1 MLVLSIDHRDASA
14 ADHRRPSA
22 GHRRR
27 WRGGSRATRR
37 CAAWSALGTCARV
50 EVYLDA
56 ARFHDAHRIV
66 VDTLAATAGL
76 STDHVAAL
84 TRSYRGLEGLEHL
97 FRVATGLESA
107 VVGEVQIGGQVR
119 DALADARANGTT
131 TRSLDMAF
139 ENAMRVS
146 RLARERLD
154 ADDASIV
161 SGGPRRGGPGGDGCV
176 PRGRAGH
183 RHRRLRAGLRRR
195 GAQARRRT
203 PSSCTRRPGGA
214 SRRGSPITS
223 CRLTS
228 CRWRSTLADVV
239 VGASGHGVPVVTEA
253 HVEQAMNGRAA
264 PLVLVDLAG
273 AGDVS
278 PTVDAH
284 PDVLLVRIDDVR
296 RRAIGSD
303 AASSVVSREAAMLHP
318 RIEGREVDDVIVAL
332 RQHIESIA
340 GVDESVD
347 PAVAEAVRRITR
359 TILHTP
365 TVRARE
371 AAQSGDLER
380 YRSALET
387 VFGIEHRAD
396 ADAFSRGSAA

>member
-1 MLVLSIDHRDASA
+1 
-14 ADHRRPSA
+14 
-22 GHRRR
+22 
-27 WRGGSRATRR
+27 
-37 CAAWSALGTCARV
+37 
-50 EVYLDA
+50 
-56 ARFHDAHRIV
+56 
-66 VDTLAATAGL
+66 
-76 STDHVAAL
+76 
-84 TRSYRGLEGLEHL
+84 
-97 FRVATGLESA
+97 
-107 VVGEVQIGGQVR
+107 
-119 DALADARANGTT
+119 
-131 TRSLDMAF
+131 MAF

-146 RLARERLD
+146 RLAREHLD

-161 SGGPRRGGPGGDGCV
+161 SVALDAAGQEVTGASLGVALVIGTGGFARTCV
-176 PRGRAGH
+176 DEV
-183 RHRRLRAGLRRR
+183 RRR
-195 GAQARRRT
+195 GTHTVLVHSPTGRSV
-203 PSSCTRRPGGA
+203 PSGLA
-214 SRRGSPITS
+214 DHVVSPDE
-223 CRLTS
+223 LPMAL
-228 CRWRSTLADVV
+228 TLADVV
-239 VGASGHGVPVVTEA
+239 VGASGHGVPVVTDA
-253 HVEQAMNGRAA
+253 HVEQAMNGRAV

-273 AGDVS
+273 TGDVS

-303 AASSVVSREAAMLHP
+303 AASSVICREAAMLHP

-332 RQHIESIA
+332 RQHIEAIA

-396 ADAFSRGSAA
+396 ADAVSRGSAA